1 MAEPAPDALPASA
14 RVSCII
20 IFLDEERFLGEAID
34 SVLAQTVSDWE
45 LILVDDGSTDR
56 SEEVAR
62 SYVEAHPHRV
72 RYVTHPGRENR
83 GMSASRNLGLRHA
96 TGEYIAFLD
105 GDDLWLPDKL
115 AHQLGLFERHPQAG
129 MVCGATLYWHTSEV
143 GSGRA
148 DELVPVGALPGGG
161 LAVSQDELIN
171 PPRLFRTLY
180 PLGRGASPSSSG
192 LMVTRA
198 LMDQI
203 GGFVDRFTGLYED
216 QAFKIK
222 VYLNAP
228 VFVSSKTYDWYRQH
242 AASTVAVG
250 DVTGARER
258 VRFDYLLWLQDYLRQ
273 HRPGDR
279 VGRLQLSRA
288 LLRFRY
294 PRVRG
299 LWVRLKPWLRR
310 PR

>member
-1 MAEPAPDALPASA
+1 MAEPASEVLPASP

-20 IFLDEERFLGEAID
+20 IFLDEERFLGQAID

-62 SYVEAHPHRV
+62 SYVAAHAQRV
-72 RYVTHPGRENR
+72 RYVTHPGRKNR

-96 TGEYIAFLD
+96 RGEYVAFLD
-105 GDDLWLPDKL
+105 GDDIWLADKL
-115 AHQLGLFERHPQAG
+115 AHQLSLFERYPQAG
-129 MVCGATLYWHTSEV
+129 MVCGATLYWHSSVV
-143 GSGRA
+143 GGGRP

-161 LAVSQDELIN
+161 NAVPQDALIH

-228 VFVSSKTYDWYRQH
+228 VFVSSKTYDRYRQH
-242 AASTVAVG
+242 AESSVATG
-250 DVTGARER
+250 DATGARER
-258 VRFDYLLWLQDYLRQ
+258 KRFDYLLWLHEYVRQ
-273 HRPGDR
+273 HRPGDQ
-279 VGRLQLSRA
+279 VARLQLSRA

-294 PRVRG
+294 PRLRG
-299 LWVRLKPWLRR
+299 LWMRFKPWLRR

>member
-1 MAEPAPDALPASA
+1 MASPGSEALPASP

-56 SEEVAR
+56 SEQVAR
-62 SYVEAHPHRV
+62 SYVAAHPQRV
-72 RYVTHPGRENR
+72 RYITHPGRENR
-83 GMSASRNLGLRHA
+83 GMSAARNLGLRHA
-96 TGEYIAFLD
+96 RGEYIAFLD
-105 GDDLWLPDKL
+105 GDDIWLPDKL
-115 AHQLGLFERHPQAG
+115 AHQLSLFERHPQAG
-129 MVCGATLYWHTSEV
+129 MVCGATLYWHSSEV
-143 GSGRA
+143 GSGRP

-161 LAVSQDELIN
+161 ISVPQNALIH
-171 PPRLFRTLY
+171 PPKLFRTLY

-192 LMVTRA
+192 LMVTGA

-222 VYLNAP
+222 VYLTAP
-228 VFVSSKTYDWYRQH
+228 VFVSSKTYDHYRQH
-242 AASTVAVG
+242 SESSVATG
-250 DVTGARER
+250 DATGARER
-258 VRFDYLLWLQDYLRQ
+258 KRFDYLLWLQEYVRQ

-279 VGRLQLSRA
+279 VARLQLSRA

-294 PRVRG
+294 PRLRR
-299 LWVRLKPWLRR
+299 LWVRFKPCLRR
-310 PR
+310 AS

>member
-1 MAEPAPDALPASA
+1 VPQDAL
-14 RVSCII
+14 I
-20 IFLDEERFLGEAID
+20 
-34 SVLAQTVSDWE
+34 
-45 LILVDDGSTDR
+45 
-56 SEEVAR
+56 
-62 SYVEAHPHRV
+62 H
-72 RYVTHPGRENR
+72 
-83 GMSASRNLGLRHA
+83 
-96 TGEYIAFLD
+96 
-105 GDDLWLPDKL
+105 
-115 AHQLGLFERHPQAG
+115 
-129 MVCGATLYWHTSEV
+129 
-143 GSGRA
+143 
-148 DELVPVGALPGGG
+148 
-161 LAVSQDELIN
+161 
-171 PPRLFRTLY
+171 PPRLFRSLY

-222 VYLNAP
+222 VHLNAP
-228 VFVSSKTYDWYRQH
+228 VFVSSKTYDHYRQH

-279 VGRLQLSRA
+279 VARLQLGRA

-294 PRVRG
+294 PRLRG
-299 LWVRLKPWLRR
+299 LWLRLKPWLRR